1 MGQCD
6 QQLQTA
12 PIYYSRGSLESHRAT
27 FQAIIVTDGLT
38 SYLKFIFSIPSFDR
52 VIGNTGK
59 YGTWLAQIGE
69 IVNVEQLCEN
79 FIIDNQQIISDA
91 TFQTHITDV
100 ISMIG
105 CPCSVRWMGGLWS
118 LQYVDNTTR
127 CFALNSLA
135 TRLFDHPHSKLC
147 CYHFTPSIIKQYP
160 MTFISTPPD
169 AGFFTFYDPNPWS
182 ATYRESN
189 LNDASYILTAGAV
202 KMPTPPDCASCFIL
216 LAQQRATN
224 SVGSEATNGTVYS
237 ALAAKEKNSS
247 FQVELSSS
255 KDRLTI
261 YCNGQDYTAAFYA
274 DPMFSKMIESSIFLE
289 RKDEEDLATLH
300 ITFSS
305 GIEIAVAQGVHSRDF
320 EVTMPTS
327 LRGLTSGL
335 LGNFNSKL
343 NDEFQLPNGNILSA
357 NLTEKEIYYQF
368 ASLWSVTAENTVFIY
383 PAGQSSATFQHPEFA
398 PLFFSDLNATVMKSA
413 QEICGHEN
421 VACLFDYAATSDP
434 IFAIN
439 TKKLDESNDQARIIQ
454 LNSLP
459 SLVLVTSKTSLG
471 LVEVT
476 EGQVALMSVS
486 ALDPDGNFDRYELID
501 RPKGVVLNQSGVI
514 TFTPSASNPVS
525 ISVVAVDQ
533 LGGRSSL
540 LNIPLVMC
548 TLCNGHGHCDK
559 SHVRSSVMLLGGRF
573 QKYVCQ
579 CRPAYTGDDCE
590 EDWDACSENPC
601 SLGQTC
607 TDTPAAIHDADNSSS
622 HTCGPCPSGTQ
633 KVNKSCTDRDECQSS
648 PCSQLCTNV
657 QGSYF
662 CSCSGGY
669 RLNPV
674 DGKTCQDIN
683 ECTERTH
690 SCEHVCTNSPGTY
703 NCSCLPG
710 YSLQPDSHSCKPSLD
725 SSICSTFAC
734 SQICVVDSDNKPRC
748 SCKSFY
754 QIDPQNS
761 TNCIDVNECFL
772 EILHVAR
779 CVPTLMEDLNALC
792 YAGYKLSQDLTTCI
806 ACEGSSYGTNC
817 SENCLCAHANF
828 CHPVTG
834 CICHKGWTGARCD
847 VNINECVTQE
857 NICSYNEVCHDL
869 LGSYE
874 CRCRDGFTQTDGGCV
889 DVDECGDI
897 FLHTCELFKN
907 QECHNTIGSF
917 VCDCLPGYTKSSSGQ
932 CTDIDECS
940 LHSHSCQQL
949 CINTLGHYT
958 CACHYGLRLDDFD
971 RTKCVVSD
979 NVCKNDIGLN
989 CSHGCT
995 VDLKTKAPFCYC
1007 LAEYSLE

>member
-1 MGQCD
+1 MVTRKSSLGF
-6 QQLQTA
+6 
-12 PIYYSRGSLESHRAT
+12 SRGNRRA
-27 FQAIIVTDGLT
+27 G
-38 SYLKFIFSIPSFDR
+38 
-52 VIGNTGK
+52 
-59 YGTWLAQIGE
+59 
-69 IVNVEQLCEN
+69 
-79 FIIDNQQIISDA
+79 
-91 TFQTHITDV
+91 
-100 ISMIG
+100 
-105 CPCSVRWMGGLWS
+105 
-118 LQYVDNTTR
+118 
-127 CFALNSLA
+127 
-135 TRLFDHPHSKLC
+135 
-147 CYHFTPSIIKQYP
+147 
-160 MTFISTPPD
+160 
-169 AGFFTFYDPNPWS
+169 
-182 ATYRESN
+182 
-189 LNDASYILTAGAV
+189 
-202 KMPTPPDCASCFIL
+202 
-216 LAQQRATN
+216 
-224 SVGSEATNGTVYS
+224 
-237 ALAAKEKNSS
+237 
-247 FQVELSSS
+247 
-255 KDRLTI
+255 
-261 YCNGQDYTAAFYA
+261 
-274 DPMFSKMIESSIFLE
+274 
-289 RKDEEDLATLH
+289 
-300 ITFSS
+300 
-305 GIEIAVAQGVHSRDF
+305 
-320 EVTMPTS
+320 
-327 LRGLTSGL
+327 
-335 LGNFNSKL
+335 
-343 NDEFQLPNGNILSA
+343 
-357 NLTEKEIYYQF
+357 
-368 ASLWSVTAENTVFIY
+368 
-383 PAGQSSATFQHPEFA
+383 
-398 PLFFSDLNATVMKSA
+398 
-413 QEICGHEN
+413 
-421 VACLFDYAATSDP
+421 
-434 IFAIN
+434 
-439 TKKLDESNDQARIIQ
+439 
-454 LNSLP
+454 
-459 SLVLVTSKTSLG
+459 
-471 LVEVT
+471 
-476 EGQVALMSVS
+476 ALMSVS
-486 ALDPDGNFDRYELID
+486 ALDPDGNSFDRYELID

-633 KVNKSCTDRDECQSS
+633 KVNKSCTGLSNS
-648 PCSQLCTNV
+648 K
-657 QGSYF
+657 YF
-662 CSCSGGY
+662 FLLGFGGY

-772 EILHVAR
+772 RNPPCSQVCTNTDGGFE
-779 CVPTLMEDLNALC
+779 CSC

-1007 LAEYSLE
+1007 LAGYSLSDDKTTCLDMNECISPELNGCYFKESCINTVGSYMCLCQPGYFLENDLRTCSACNDQTWGLNCANSCSCTAGAATCDPVAGCVCKTGFKGTFCEFDVNECESDSPPCQLFEYCVNSPGSYGCLCPSGHQRVGQACADVNECQSKSLNNCDQKCINYDGGFQCSCHVGFIYNATKNICQDVDECGKGTSSCNQECINTLGSYHCNCFAGYHLDSDDVSCVADIPCKYKQCASRCATVKGLETCSCPRGQNISSKNPLLCEDLDLCASNPCEHECNENVDGTDFICSCNSGYKLTNDKVSCQECIEGKFGSDCYETCTCEAANTESCLAKNGSCKCLPVGFFFL